1 MKLVIRLFSIIIT
14 ILSFV
19 ILNYLTIP
27 YLDNLNH
34 NSHLDSI
41 IAIIIVLAHI
51 LVPVIFLY
59 FGIFKGLIDEGKL

>member
-19 ILNYLTIP
+19 ILNYITIP

-34 NSHLDSI
+34 NSFLDSI

-51 LVPVIFLY
+51 LFPVVFLF